1 VRGGKRAYDA
11 RLRSESIMQAAID
24 AAAREPGQAGRVPQI
39 PVPGGPVP
47 GGPAAGGAE
56 PGAGGAEQGAGEPPG
71 QATAG
76 RR

>member
-24 AAAREPGQAGRVPQI
+24 AAAREPGQAGQVPQI
-39 PVPGGPVP
+39 PVPGSP
-47 GGPAAGGAE
+47 GAGGAE
-56 PGAGGAEQGAGEPPG
+56 PGAGEPPAAG
-71 QATAG
+71 PATAG